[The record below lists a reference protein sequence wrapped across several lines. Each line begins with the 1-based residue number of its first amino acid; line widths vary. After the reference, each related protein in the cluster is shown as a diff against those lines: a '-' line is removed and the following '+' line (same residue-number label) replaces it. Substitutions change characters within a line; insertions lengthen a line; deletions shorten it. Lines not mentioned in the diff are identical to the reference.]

1 MERPLTLRQ
10 KLALQNGEPTN
21 KELGISILDKE
32 VHYDISFLEV
42 TKLEHSPLAFGLFP
56 FLDALP
62 NVKGQLLDVQIQVSG
77 RLIGCRLSKDFV
89 LEENP
94 KMQGKSLFKVHFNE
108 GTILVYNEDGRIT
121 HEKEKANKEDK

>member
-10 KLALQNGEPTN
+10 KLALQKGEPTN

-32 VHYDISFLEV
+32 VPYDISILEV
-42 TKLEHSPLAFGLFP
+42 TKIEHSPLAFGLFP
-56 FLDALP
+56 LDALP
-62 NVKGQLLDVQIQVSG
+62 NVKGQLLDVQIQVLG
-77 RLIGCRLSKDFV
+77 RLIGCRLSRDFV

>member
-10 KLALQNGEPTN
+10 KLALQKGEPTN

-32 VHYDISFLEV
+32 VHYDISILEV
-42 TKLEHSPLAFGLFP
+42 TKVEHSPLAFGLFP
-56 FLDALP
+56 LDALP
-62 NVKGQLLDVQIQVSG
+62 NVRGQLLDVQIQVLE
-77 RLIGCRLSKDFV
+77 RLIGCRLSRDFV

-94 KMQGKSLFKVHFNE
+94 KMQGKELFKVHFNE

>member
-10 KLALQNGEPTN
+10 KLALQKGEPTN

-32 VHYDISFLEV
+32 VHYDISILEV
-42 TKLEHSPLAFGLFP
+42 TKIEHSPLAFGLFP
-56 FLDALP
+56 LDALP
-62 NVKGQLLDVQIQVSG
+62 NVKGQLLDVQIQVLG
-77 RLIGCRLSKDFV
+77 RLIGCRLSRDFV

-94 KMQGKSLFKVHFNE
+94 KMQGKELFKVHFNE
-108 GTILVYNEDGRIT
+108 GTILVYNEDGRVT

>member
-10 KLALQNGEPTN
+10 KLALQKGEPTN

-56 FLDALP
+56 LDALP
-62 NVKGQLLDVQIQVSG
+62 NVKGQLLDVQQVLG

>member
-21 KELGISILDKE
+21 KELGIPILDKE

-42 TKLEHSPLAFGLFP
+42 TKLEHSPSAFGLFP
-56 FLDALP
+56 LDALP
-62 NVKGQLLDVQIQVSG
+62 NVKGQLLDVQIQVLG

-94 KMQGKSLFKVHFNE
+94 KMQGKALFKVHFNE

>member
-21 KELGISILDKE
+21 KELGITTLEKE
-32 VHYDISFLEV
+32 GHYDISILEV
-42 TKLEHSPLAFGLFP
+42 TKVEHSPLALGVFP
-56 FLDALP
+56 LDALP
-62 NVKGQLLDVQIQVSG
+62 NVKGQLLDVQVQVLE

-94 KMQGKSLFKVHFNE
+94 KMQGKELFRVHFDE
-108 GTILVYNEDGRIT
+108 GTIFVYNEDGSVT
-121 HEKEKANKEDK
+121 HEKEKANKEVK

>member
-10 KLALQNGEPTN
+10 KLALQRGEPTN

-32 VHYDISFLEV
+32 VHYGISFLEV

-56 FLDALP
+56 LDALP
-62 NVKGQLLDVQIQVSG
+62 NVKGQLLDVQIQVLG

-108 GTILVYNEDGRIT
+108 GTILVYNEDGSVT
-121 HEKEKANKEDK
+121 HEKEEENQENK

>member
-10 KLALQNGEPTN
+10 KLALQKGEPTN

-32 VHYDISFLEV
+32 VHYDISFLEA
-42 TKLEHSPLAFGLFP
+42 TKLEYAPLAFGSTPL
-56 FLDALP
+56 
-62 NVKGQLLDVQIQVSG
+62 NVLQGQLLDVQIQVLE

-121 HEKEKANKEDK
+121 HEKEEENQEDN

>member
-10 KLALQNGEPTN
+10 KLALQKGEPTN
-21 KELGISILDKE
+21 KELGISILDKG
-32 VHYDISFLEV
+32 HYDISVLEV
-42 TKLEHSPLAFGLFP
+42 TKIEHSPLAFGLFP
-56 FLDALP
+56 LDVLQ
-62 NVKGQLLDVQIQVSG
+62 GQLLDVQIQVLE

-121 HEKEKANKEDK
+121 HEKEEENQEDN

>member
-56 FLDALP
+56 LDALP
-62 NVKGQLLDVQIQVSG
+62 NVKGQLLDVQIQVLG

-94 KMQGKSLFKVHFNE
+94 KCKGNHYLKYTLMREQYLYIMKMGE
-108 GTILVYNEDGRIT
+108 
-121 HEKEKANKEDK
+121 

>member
-21 KELGISILDKE
+21 IELGISTLDKE
-32 VHYDISFLEV
+32 GHYDISILEV
-42 TKLEHSPLAFGLFP
+42 TKLEHSPLAFGIFP
-56 FLDALP
+56 LDALP
-62 NVKGQLLDVQIQVSG
+62 NVKGQLLDVQVHVLG

-94 KMQGKSLFKVHFNE
+94 KMQGKELFKVHFNE
-108 GTILVYNEDGRIT
+108 GTILVYNEDGSVT
-121 HEKEKANKEDK
+121 HEKEKANKEVK

>member
-32 VHYDISFLEV
+32 VHYDISILEV
-42 TKLEHSPLAFGLFP
+42 TKIEHSPLAFGVFP
-56 FLDALP
+56 LDALP
-62 NVKGQLLDVQIQVSG
+62 NVKGQLLDVQIQV
-77 RLIGCRLSKDFV
+77 LEKLMGCKLSRDFV

-94 KMQGKSLFKVHFNE
+94 KMQGKELFRVHFDE
-108 GTILVYNEDGRIT
+108 GTILVYNEDGSVT
-121 HEKEKANKEDK
+121 HEKEKANKEVK

>member
-56 FLDALP
+56 LDALP
-62 NVKGQLLDVQIQVSG
+62 NVKGQLLDVQIQVLG
-77 RLIGCRLSKDFV
+77 RILIGCRLSKDFV

>member
-10 KLALQNGEPTN
+10 KLALQKGEPTN

-32 VHYDISFLEV
+32 VHYDISILEV
-42 TKLEHSPLAFGLFP
+42 TKVEHSPLAFGLFP
-56 FLDALP
+56 LDALP
-62 NVKGQLLDVQIQVSG
+62 NAKGQLLDVQIQVLE

>member
-10 KLALQNGEPTN
+10 KLALQKGEPTN

-32 VHYDISFLEV
+32 VHYDISILEV
-42 TKLEHSPLAFGLFP
+42 TKVEHSPLAFGLFP
-56 FLDALP
+56 LDALP
-62 NVKGQLLDVQIQVSG
+62 NVKGQLLDVQIQVLE
-77 RLIGCRLSKDFV
+77 RLIGCRLSRDFV

-94 KMQGKSLFKVHFNE
+94 KMQGKELFKVHFNE
-108 GTILVYNEDGRIT
+108 GTILVYNEEGRIT